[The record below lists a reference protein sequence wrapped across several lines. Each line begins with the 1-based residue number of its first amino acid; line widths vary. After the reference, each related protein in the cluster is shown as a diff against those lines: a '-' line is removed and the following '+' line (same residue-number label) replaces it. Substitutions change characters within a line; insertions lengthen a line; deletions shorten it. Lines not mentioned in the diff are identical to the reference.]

1 MACSV
6 SGRSDIRQGHSRRD
20 SSILLRMK
28 SQVAVSLVLVG
39 LLTASLAAAQN
50 QSGPAAAQKKESQKD
65 PLFFVKIATDIAG
78 NVRPGSLNGF
88 LALYIDQQ
96 SWASGL
102 KDGDLG
108 PFLKVKEA
116 KPGRSA
122 ACLFSNA
129 KDVAICVY
137 FDGDTPFGVTAVK
150 AGASGKIEAAD
161 VPGAYKA
168 VTKEML
174 EKGGQELHFE
184 RGDAATD
191 DGQALPAYM
200 VTTGPKFPS

>member
-1 MACSV
+1 
-6 SGRSDIRQGHSRRD
+6 
-20 SSILLRMK
+20 MK
-28 SQVAVSLVLVG
+28 SQVAVSLILAG

-50 QSGPAAAQKKESQKD
+50 QPGPAGAEKKESQKD
-65 PLFFVKIATDIAG
+65 PLSFVKIAADIAG
-78 NVRPGSLNGF
+78 NVQPGSLNGF
-88 LALYIDQQ
+88 LALYIDDQ

-122 ACLFSNA
+122 ACLFAPA

-150 AGASGKIEAAD
+150 AGASGKIEAGD
-161 VPGAYKA
+161 VPGAYKD
-168 VTKEML
+168 VSKEML
-174 EKGGQELHFE
+174 KKGEQELRFE
-184 RGDAATD
+184 PGDAATD
-191 DGQALPAYM
+191 DGRAVPAFL
-200 VTTGPKFPS
+200 VATGPKFPG